1 MTTGWRG
8 VLRLNCLE
16 VRINW
21 WLWEPPSVLSAPW
34 IWCNQ
39 DRTWSKKKERKKKG
53 FTTLSSLSFPHLS
66 FINTHNQTSDTL
78 RYNPIKYVEWT
89 PSFFVV
95 NRRTNSSLKHLEQA
109 GKTHIEFQFISC
121 AIKQDHLACVMLKK
135 ALKYRKPQFNVVLWW
150 LSHAVNAQL
159 QGDTQAQL
167 VHSHTTQPGE
177 SG

>member
-1 MTTGWRG
+1 MYQHFKRVKDSQRRQPVPELRCAFKAKCRSDGICASFVQLQYETALAMATRWRW

-89 PSFFVV
+89 LFTLLTINFF
-95 NRRTNSSLKHLEQA
+95 
-109 GKTHIEFQFISC
+109 F
-121 AIKQDHLACVMLKK
+121 
-135 ALKYRKPQFNVVLWW
+135 W
-150 LSHAVNAQL
+150 
-159 QGDTQAQL
+159 
-167 VHSHTTQPGE
+167 
-177 SG
+177 